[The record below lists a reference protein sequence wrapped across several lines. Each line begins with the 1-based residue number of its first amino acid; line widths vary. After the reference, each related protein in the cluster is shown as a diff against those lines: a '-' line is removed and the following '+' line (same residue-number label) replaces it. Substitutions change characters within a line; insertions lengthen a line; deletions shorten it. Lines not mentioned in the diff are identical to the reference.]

1 MSTAQ
6 TNEFETSTG
15 VLWDDPEAG
24 QTWLVT
30 IVGVVILAGL
40 VIFLSVVYFR
50 GEEHEVEAKVID
62 PAYLALA
69 DAKQAQQSLLASSGS
84 YSVEVGGQQVK
95 RNRIPVAKAM
105 EMLAANPALAVPA
118 EGAKKPKAAAPGA
131 PAAPAPAA
139 PAPAAKSPAPT
150 APATPK

>member
-62 PAYLALA
+62 PSYLALA
-69 DAKQAQQSLLASSGS
+69 ESKQAQELLLKSSGT

-95 RNRIPVAKAM
+95 RNRMPVAKAM
-105 EMLAANPALAVPA
+105 QMLAANAALAVPA
-118 EGAKKPKAAAPGA
+118 EGAKKPKAAAPAAA
-131 PAAPAPAA
+131 PAPAAKAPAPAA
-139 PAPAAKSPAPT
+139 PAPKQ
-150 APATPK
+150 

>member
-30 IVGVVILAGL
+30 IIGVVILAGL

-50 GEEHEVEAKVID
+50 GEEKEVEAKVVD
-62 PAYLALA
+62 PAYLSLA
-69 DAKQAQQSLLASSGS
+69 DAKQAQQALLASSGS

-95 RNRIPVAKAM
+95 RNRIPVSKAM

-118 EGAKKPKAAAPGA
+118 EGAKKPKPAAPAAAPATKPAA
-131 PAAPAPAA
+131 PAAAPAPA
-139 PAPAAKSPAPT
+139 
-150 APATPK
+150 PKH

>member
-50 GEEHEVEAKVID
+50 GEEKEVETKVVD
-62 PAYLALA
+62 PAYLSLA
-69 DAKQAQQSLLASSGS
+69 DAKQAQQALLASSGT
-84 YSVEVGGQQVK
+84 YTVEVGGQQVK
-95 RNRIPVAKAM
+95 RNRIPVTKAM

-118 EGAKKPKAAAPGA
+118 EGARKPKAAAPAPAAGA
-131 PAAPAPAA
+131 PAANAPAAAPAPA
-139 PAPAAKSPAPT
+139 PAPKQ
-150 APATPK
+150 

>member
-30 IVGVVILAGL
+30 IIGVVILAGL

-50 GEEHEVEAKVID
+50 GEESEVETKVVD
-62 PAYLALA
+62 PAYLSLA
-69 DAKQAQQSLLASSGS
+69 DAKQAQQALLASSGT

-95 RNRIPVAKAM
+95 RNRIPVSKAM

-118 EGAKKPKAAAPGA
+118 EGARKPK
-131 PAAPAPAA
+131 PAAA
-139 PAPAAKSPAPT
+139 PAPAAKAPAAAPAAAPAPT
-150 APATPK
+150 PAPKQ

>member
-30 IVGVVILAGL
+30 IIGVVILAGL

-50 GEEHEVEAKVID
+50 GEEKEVEVKVVD
-62 PAYLALA
+62 PAYLSLA
-69 DAKQAQQSLLASSGS
+69 EAKEAQQALLSSSGT
-84 YSVEVGGQQVK
+84 YTVEVGGQQVK
-95 RNRIPVAKAM
+95 RNRIPVSKAM

-118 EGAKKPKAAAPGA
+118 EGAKKPKAAAPA
-131 PAAPAPAA
+131 PAAAKPAPAPAPAA
-139 PAPAAKSPAPT
+139 APVPAPKQ
-150 APATPK
+150 